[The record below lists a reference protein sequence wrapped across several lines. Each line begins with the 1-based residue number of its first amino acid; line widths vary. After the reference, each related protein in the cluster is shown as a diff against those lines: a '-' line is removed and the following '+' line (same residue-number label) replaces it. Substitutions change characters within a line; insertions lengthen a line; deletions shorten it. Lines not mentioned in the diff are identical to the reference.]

1 MVIGLL
7 VLWKRWRIW
16 YYKHADDF
24 FLGSFLSCTLG
35 GKKTVKS
42 NDIGFECRGT
52 NVYWMRALSG
62 KMFELFHIR
71 TEHY

>member
-1 MVIGLL
+1 MLMT
-7 VLWKRWRIW
+7 
-16 YYKHADDF
+16 F